1 MTDPVAAM
9 TGWAAKC
16 SEEEGALDSVGV
28 VTTAGSAAKCIAKE
42 AMLYDTG
49 MEITTP
55 SLVNFTVKVLILVCL
70 RCAATTGSVRRAL

>member
-28 VTTAGSAAKCIAKE
+28 VTTAGSAAKCNAE
-42 AMLYDTG
+42 VAVLYDTG
-49 MEITTP
+49 MDI
-55 SLVNFTVKVLILVCL
+55 SLVF
-70 RCAATTGSVRRAL
+70 GEFHG